1 MNTVTYVGN
10 ISSDLELKSTQS
22 GKSVISFSVAVRR
35 PYAKDTTDFFRC
47 TAWQQTAELI
57 AKHFQKGDYI
67 AVSGYNT
74 TRTYDKEFGGQKA
87 KTSVIELQVDRIG
100 FCGSTKSS
108 QSSQP
113 QQSNQ
118 SNPQQQN
125 SYGSNQQ
132 SQMVDG
138 QAQSQSHYFE
148 PPEVSDD
155 DYPF

>member
-22 GKSVISFSVAVRR
+22 GKSVLSFSVAVRR

-57 AKHFQKGDYI
+57 AKHFEKGDYI

-74 TRTYDKEFGGQKA
+74 TRTYEKEISGQTVKITA
-87 KTSVIELQVDRIG
+87 VELQVDRIS
-100 FCGSTKSS
+100 FCGSRKSGQPS
-108 QSSQP
+108 QS
-113 QQSNQ
+113 QQSTQ
-118 SNPQQQN
+118 SNTQPQN
-125 SYGSNQQ
+125 SYGTYQQ
-132 SQMVDG
+132 PPVP
-138 QAQSQSHYFE
+138 AYFE
-148 PPEVSDD
+148 PPAVTDD

>member
-22 GKSVISFSVAVRR
+22 GKSVLSFSVAVRR

-47 TAWQQTAELI
+47 TAWQQTADLI
-57 AKHFQKGDYI
+57 AEYFEKGDYI

-74 TRTYDKEFGGQKA
+74 TRTYEKEVNGQTIKITA
-87 KTSVIELQVDRIG
+87 VELQVDRIS
-100 FCGSTKSS
+100 FCGAKKSS

-113 QQSNQ
+113 QPSTQSNTQ
-118 SNPQQQN
+118 TQN

-132 SQMVDG
+132 S
-138 QAQSQSHYFE
+138 ASFE
-148 PPEVSDD
+148 PPAADDD

>member
-22 GKSVISFSVAVRR
+22 GKSVLSFSIAVRR

-57 AKHFQKGDYI
+57 AKHFEKGDYI

-74 TRTYDKEFGGQKA
+74 TRTYEKDIGGQTA
-87 KTSVIELQVDRIG
+87 KISVIELQVDRIS
-100 FCGSTKSS
+100 FCGARKGG
-108 QSSQP
+108 QSGQS
-113 QQSNQ
+113 QQSTQTNTQ
-118 SNPQQQN
+118 PQN
-125 SYGSNQQ
+125 SYGSYQQ
-132 SQMVDG
+132 SQTPAG
-138 QAQSQSHYFE
+138 QPAYFE
-148 PPEVSDD
+148 PPAITDD